1 MRQAGRHPP
10 PAQGDR
16 SPPQG
21 HRKAAPRPDP
31 GGEASPPPCPLVRRR
46 GPACAPRVA
55 VTGAV
60 VVAVAV
66 VAGPP
71 SPANR
76 RLPGAP
82 PRRPAPRPHG
92 PRPPLPCQ
100 AGRPAPASAA
110 PAALLPPGHAPGRYH
125 RPPPPAEWYGGGKA
139 CLAGLCCPKTTWPPR
154 LRHISRLPFAAI
166 LSEGGGG
173 AGVGGHLGPAQLG
186 FPRSLRRGAAA
197 DPLLTKPSKFLRI
210 AGRGQFFPVTWSAS
224 CYAVSYF
231 LSRNCS
237 ISPLQAEARG
247 QEYHR
252 VPGLACAYSHRPA
265 HRFI

>member
-1 MRQAGRHPP
+1 M
-10 PAQGDR
+10 PAREASRPGLR
-16 SPPQG
+16 PKGGG
-21 HRKAAPRPDP
+21 HRSGGGGCSSSSRTPLPGQPAAP
-31 GGEASPPPCPLVRRR
+31 GSASPPP
-46 GPACAPRVA
+46 GPAPLR
-55 VTGAV
+55 
-60 VVAVAV
+60 
-66 VAGPP
+66 PP
-71 SPANR
+71 PALT
-76 RLPGAP
+76 LPGGTPRSRLSRARRAP
-82 PRRPAPRPHG
+82 PARARPRAI
-92 PRPPLPCQ
+92 PP
-100 AGRPAPASAA
+100 
-110 PAALLPPGHAPGRYH
+110 
-125 RPPPPAEWYGGGKA
+125 PPPPAEWYGGGKA